1 MLRRV
6 AASFVASLLF
16 WLAALA
22 APSSPTSHA
31 QYGRELELASAFGA
45 RTICVERATITLR
58 VSTLERR
65 AAHARWAPDAESC
78 AARIAPAQLRVHD
91 VLVARARAHVPHALR
106 RTYDAH
112 APPATSLA

>member
-16 WLAALA
+16 WLAAIA
-22 APSSPTSHA
+22 GPSAPTSHA

-45 RTICVERATITLR
+45 RTICVERATFTLR
-58 VSTLERR
+58 PSTLERR
-65 AAHARWAPDAESC
+65 ATHARWAPEAEAC
-78 AARIAPAQLRVHD
+78 AARIAPAHMRAHD
-91 VLVARARAHVPHALR
+91 VLLARARAHVPHALR